1 MKPTERG
8 ADSVPARCPHTP
20 RTQPEG
26 RRDSEAFLIGLG
38 KRVRAER
45 KAQGL
50 SRRVLSGISGVSERY
65 LAQLETGSGN
75 VSIILLRDIAMSLGV
90 TLENLVCEQ
99 RPLQEDLA
107 GRSQRIALVGLRG
120 AGKSTLGFS
129 LARSLDMP
137 FIELNDEIERRSGLP
152 VSEIFNLY
160 GQDGYRR
167 LEAEALGTIAAGH
180 QRVVL
185 AVAGGIVA
193 NADTYNLLLRD
204 FHTIWLKASAEEHM
218 NRVRAQG
225 DLRPMEGNPAAM
237 VQLRKLLDERNADY
251 ARSHYSLN
259 TSGSAADVAHDNL
272 VELVRQQ
279 ILAAQVRTI

>member
-1 MKPTERG
+1 MKPTDRS
-8 ADSVPARCPHTP
+8 DSATPMHCNHTP

-38 KRVRAER
+38 DRVRAER
-45 KAQGL
+45 KTRGL

-75 VSIILLRDIAMSLGV
+75 ISIILLRDIAMSLGV
-90 TLENLVCEQ
+90 SLEELVSET
-99 RPLQEDLA
+99 RSLPEGHS
-107 GRSQRIALVGLRG
+107 GRRQRIALVGLRG

-129 LARSLDMP
+129 LARALDMP
-137 FIELNDEIERRSGLP
+137 FMELNDEIERQSGLP
-152 VSEIFNLY
+152 VPEIFNLY
-160 GQDGYRR
+160 GQNGYRR
-167 LEAEALGTIAAGH
+167 LEADALETIASRH
-180 QRVVL
+180 QSVVL

-193 NADTYNLLLRD
+193 DVDAYNSLLRD

-225 DLRPMEGNPAAM
+225 DLRPMAGNPAAM
-237 VQLRKLLDERNADY
+237 QQLRKLLDERNADY

-259 TSGSAADVAHDNL
+259 TSGLAPDVTHDSL
-272 VELVRQQ
+272 VSMVRQQ
-279 ILAAQVRTI
+279 ILAG

>member
-1 MKPTERG
+1 MKHTDRS
-8 ADSVPARCPHTP
+8 DSVTPMHCNHTP

-38 KRVRAER
+38 DRVRAER
-45 KAQGL
+45 KARGL

-75 VSIILLRDIAMSLGV
+75 ISIILLRDIAMSLGV
-90 TLENLVCEQ
+90 SLEELVSEM
-99 RPLQEDLA
+99 RSLPEGHS
-107 GRSQRIALVGLRG
+107 GRRQRIALVGLRG

-129 LARSLDMP
+129 LARALDMP
-137 FIELNDEIERRSGLP
+137 FMELNDEIERQSGLP
-152 VSEIFNLY
+152 VPEIFNLY
-160 GQDGYRR
+160 GQNGYRR
-167 LEAEALGTIAAGH
+167 LEADALETIASRH
-180 QRVVL
+180 QSVVL

-193 NADTYNLLLRD
+193 DVDAYNSLLRD

-225 DLRPMEGNPAAM
+225 DLRPMAGNPAAM
-237 VQLRKLLDERNADY
+237 QQLRKLLDERNADY

-259 TSGSAADVAHDNL
+259 TSGLAPDVTHDSL
-272 VELVRQQ
+272 VSMVRQQ
-279 ILAAQVRTI
+279 ILAG

>member
-1 MKPTERG
+1 MKPTDHS
-8 ADSVPARCPHTP
+8 DSVTPMHCNHTP

-38 KRVRAER
+38 DRVRAER
-45 KAQGL
+45 KTRGL

-75 VSIILLRDIAMSLGV
+75 ISIILLRDIAMSLGV
-90 TLENLVCEQ
+90 SLEELVSET
-99 RPLQEDLA
+99 RSLPEGHS
-107 GRSQRIALVGLRG
+107 GRRQRIALVGLRG

-129 LARSLDMP
+129 LARALDMP
-137 FIELNDEIERRSGLP
+137 FMELNDEIERQSGLP
-152 VSEIFNLY
+152 VPEIFNLY
-160 GQDGYRR
+160 GQNGYRR
-167 LEAEALGTIAAGH
+167 LEADALETIASRH
-180 QRVVL
+180 QSVVL

-193 NADTYNLLLRD
+193 DVDAYNSLLRD

-225 DLRPMEGNPAAM
+225 DLRPMAGNPAAM
-237 VQLRKLLDERNADY
+237 QQLRKLLDERNADY

-259 TSGSAADVAHDNL
+259 TSGLAPDVTHDSL
-272 VELVRQQ
+272 VSMVRQQ
-279 ILAAQVRTI
+279 ILAG

>member
-1 MKPTERG
+1 MKPTDRS
-8 ADSVPARCPHTP
+8 DSATLMYCNHAP

-38 KRVRAER
+38 DRVRAER
-45 KAQGL
+45 KARGL

-75 VSIILLRDIAMSLGV
+75 ISIILLRDIAMSLGV
-90 TLENLVCEQ
+90 SLEELVSET
-99 RPLQEDLA
+99 RSLPEGHS
-107 GRSQRIALVGLRG
+107 GRRQRIALVGLRG

-129 LARSLDMP
+129 LARALDMP
-137 FIELNDEIERRSGLP
+137 FVELNDEIERQSGLP
-152 VSEIFNLY
+152 VAEIFNLY
-160 GQDGYRR
+160 GQNGYRR
-167 LEAEALGTIAAGH
+167 LEADALETIASRH
-180 QRVVL
+180 QSVVL

-193 NADTYNLLLRD
+193 DVDAYNSLLRD

-225 DLRPMEGNPAAM
+225 DLRPMAGNPAAM
-237 VQLRKLLDERNADY
+237 QQLRKLLDERNADY

-259 TSGSAADVAHDNL
+259 TSGLAPDVTHDSL
-272 VELVRQQ
+272 VSMVRQQ
-279 ILAAQVRTI
+279 ILAG

>member
-1 MKPTERG
+1 MH
-8 ADSVPARCPHTP
+8 CNHTP

-38 KRVRAER
+38 DRVRAER
-45 KAQGL
+45 KTRGL

-75 VSIILLRDIAMSLGV
+75 ISIILLRDIAMSLGV
-90 TLENLVCEQ
+90 SLEELVSET
-99 RPLQEDLA
+99 RSLPEGHS
-107 GRSQRIALVGLRG
+107 GRRQRIALVGLRG

-129 LARSLDMP
+129 LARALDMP
-137 FIELNDEIERRSGLP
+137 FMELNDEIERQSGLP
-152 VSEIFNLY
+152 VPEIFNLY
-160 GQDGYRR
+160 GQNGYRR
-167 LEAEALGTIAAGH
+167 LEADALETIASRH
-180 QRVVL
+180 QSVVL

-193 NADTYNLLLRD
+193 DVDAYNSLLRD

-225 DLRPMEGNPAAM
+225 DLRPMAGNPAAM
-237 VQLRKLLDERNADY
+237 QQLRKLLDERNADY

-259 TSGSAADVAHDNL
+259 TSGLAPDVTHDSL
-272 VELVRQQ
+272 VSMVRQQ
-279 ILAAQVRTI
+279 ILAG